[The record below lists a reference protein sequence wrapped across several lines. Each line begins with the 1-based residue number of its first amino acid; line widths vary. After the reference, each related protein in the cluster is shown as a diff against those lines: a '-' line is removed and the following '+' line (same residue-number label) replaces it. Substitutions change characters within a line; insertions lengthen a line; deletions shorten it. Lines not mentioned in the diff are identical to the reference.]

1 MRRMNCRLHQRLREE
16 TLPVN
21 CGVAGRLPEVNGCH
35 SERAFFCERRINAP
49 VAPRRAETFHRFW
62 IARRPPLLPRPPNCG
77 TVKHK
82 GRGAMNILSCQR
94 RGILSLLFFLFCL
107 CAFPAR
113 AQEEI
118 VANLAAGRVVID
130 VARDGIVIGAVEQRI
145 EADSRP
151 PLVFPLNDRR
161 IAILLGAAEWTLPGT
176 GLSPVRLDRV
186 IPRISSEAVRVES
199 RGNPDQA
206 GDIESIGVAFLEKL
220 RTMAEQLHHKIALG
234 PDEPLVRLVLVDYQ
248 PDYGPEVWLLE
259 YRIQQQALRG
269 DFYQTRTLRPS
280 YTQLYPPEK
289 HQPRTLVEI
298 RYPPEAAGPTV
309 LELLRQNDPLLAP
322 LRQGDPKLLKVIE
335 SLESGKSQTVPVD
348 SAARGVHRKS
358 RRGQESSSRRSLP
371 PPQTLARS
379 LTVIL
384 SEGAARTKNPRRE
397 SWRCPAHAETA
408 SPIGN

>member
-1 MRRMNCRLHQRLREE
+1 M
-16 TLPVN
+16 T
-21 CGVAGRLPEVNGCH
+21 
-35 SERAFFCERRINAP
+35 
-49 VAPRRAETFHRFW
+49 
-62 IARRPPLLPRPPNCG
+62 
-77 TVKHK
+77 
-82 GRGAMNILSCQR
+82 ILSCER
-94 RGILSLLFFLFCL
+94 SGILSLLSCLFCL

-130 VARDGIVIGAVEQRI
+130 VARDGIVIGAIEQRI

-186 IPRISSEAVRVES
+186 IPRISSEAVRPES
-199 RGNPDQA
+199 RDNPDQA

-234 PDEPLVRLVLVDYQ
+234 PDEPLVSLVLVDYQ

-289 HQPRTLVEI
+289 HQPKTLVEI

-309 LELLRQNDPLLAP
+309 LDLLRQNDPLLAP

-348 SAARGVHRKS
+348 SAADFLRAALDPIAGPENRLVLGVLREERGWDWV
-358 RRGQESSSRRSLP
+358 LP
-371 PPQTLARS
+371 PAESTAKAAEDKNRPPGAPS
-379 LTVIL
+379 L
-384 SEGAARTKNPRRE
+384 RRK
-397 SWRCPAHAETA
+397 P
-408 SPIGN
+408 